1 MKIIAACMVAN
12 EADIIEAFLRHHS
25 RFLDAIVVLNH
36 RSIDRT
42 PEIVAQLVKE
52 GLPIVLLHDGERA
65 YRQSE
70 RMTYLAK
77 RYLAELGAD
86 FCFLLDADEFLRC
99 DSRVALENA
108 LGALPPAAQGLVATQ
123 NYYGVGGDPQD
134 VNPVRRLTRRLIDER
149 RLARKIVVR
158 RGFDADPQALVSMGN
173 HAALRLVEGRPQ
185 PLAHA
190 PVDGVTL
197 AHFPVRSP
205 EQIAKKALIGWLAYR
220 MTQPA
225 APAQG
230 RGAPA
235 WHWREIFRLISS
247 GEVGVDGMLMDRA
260 IGIVAG
266 GESQTPVQSHELLDD
281 PIDAPYT
288 LRYTDAQ
295 AAAPLSAL
303 ALWADALVSA
313 A

>member
-12 EADIIEAFLRHHS
+12 EADIIEAFLRHHA

-42 PEIVAQLVKE
+42 PEIVTQLVKE

-77 RYLAELGAD
+77 RYLGELDAD
-86 FCFLLDADEFLRC
+86 FCFLLDADEFVRC
-99 DSRVALENA
+99 ESRAALEKA
-108 LGALPPAAQGLVATQ
+108 LAALPPSTQGLIATQ
-123 NYYGVGGDPQD
+123 NYYGAGGDPED

-149 RLARKIVVR
+149 RVARKIVVR
-158 RGFDADPQALVSMGN
+158 RGFEADAQALVSMGN
-173 HAALRLVEGRPQ
+173 HAALRLVGGRPQ

-190 PVDGVTL
+190 PLEGVTL

-225 APAQG
+225 ATAQG

-235 WHWREIFRLISS
+235 WHWHEIFRLISS
-247 GEVGVDGMLMDRA
+247 GEAAVDDRLMDRA

-266 GESQTPVQSHELLDD
+266 GESQSPVRPDELVDD

-288 LRYTDAQ
+288 LRYTDER